1 MVRSE
6 AALIGTVGALL
17 GVLLGLFLGWAF
29 QRALRTQGVTEL
41 VVPWLR
47 LVVYVAAGAVTG
59 VIAGTLP
66 ARRAA
71 QVDMLAAIASE

>member
-1 MVRSE
+1 M
-6 AALIGTVGALL
+6 
-17 GVLLGLFLGWAF
+17 GVMLGLFLGWAF
-29 QRALRTQGVTEL
+29 QRALSSSQGITEL
-41 VVPWLR
+41 VVPWTR
-47 LVVYVAAGAVTG
+47 LAIYVVAGAATG